1 MFRRVKNRLLRYV
14 LIVIYSI
21 ILFTCAVQL
30 NFLGLFGYSPTKN
43 DIVMPTLN
51 VASEVYTADSVLIG
65 RYFEEDRDPVPFDSI
80 SEHVLDALIA
90 TEDIRFYKH
99 NGVDFMGLV
108 SGAISTLKGDPRG
121 ASTITQQLAKNLF
134 KTRYT
139 NAQGYL
145 SKVPGLNILITKY
158 KEWMTAYKLE
168 TRYSKKDIITMYLNT
183 VSFSNNAYGIK
194 SASIRYFNK
203 QPKNLNVN
211 ESALL
216 VGMLK
221 GTTIYNP
228 IRNPKNAMQRR
239 NVVLAQMGKSGYL
252 TEAEVKGLSRD
263 SLKLDLNY
271 KDNIDGN
278 DSYIRSAVE
287 RWLEKWSQDNEID
300 IYKAGLKIYTTID
313 SRMQK
318 IAEKVVAERMEEL
331 QRRLKNT
338 WGSEEP
344 WRDKEGKVIPEFLE
358 NHARKLPIYAS
369 LMQKYHNNED
379 SVFRDLQVKK
389 EMEVFTWQGMEKV
402 KYSTMDSL
410 KHYLMML
417 NTGMMA
423 MNPYDGEI
431 KVWVGGI
438 NHEYYK
444 FDHVNQAKRQA
455 GSTFKPFAYMAAL
468 ESGMSPC
475 DKFTDKPVKIEF
487 TNKKGEH
494 EIWEPKNADWSVSY
508 REMSLRWAMAR
519 SLNTITAQ
527 VTEAVG
533 WDKVVDVAHL
543 CGIESKLESVPSV
556 GLGSNDVSVLEM
568 VKGYSTFMNAG
579 KKTDPILVS
588 KIVGMDGNVIATFKS
603 EQKQVISPENAWLMT
618 YMLRGTVEEP
628 GGTSQALW
636 EWDLFKN
643 ENEIGGKTGTSSDY
657 VDGWYMGVTKDLVA
671 GVWVGCDEQS
681 IHFKNSATGEGSKTA
696 LPIYAL
702 FMEELYKHPELGVT
716 FGRFPESTVEIKKD
730 YRCPS
735 PRIRV
740 EQPVDSVETP
750 DSPEDEALLL
760 PELEEVKP
768 VQREL
773 DMQRNNTQENRSDN
787 LP

>member
-1 MFRRVKNRLLRYV
+1 
-14 LIVIYSI
+14 
-21 ILFTCAVQL
+21 
-30 NFLGLFGYSPTKN
+30 
-43 DIVMPTLN
+43 MPTLN
-51 VASEVYTADSVLIG
+51 VASELYTADSVLIG

-80 SEHVLDALIA
+80 SKHVLDALIA

-108 SGAISTLKGDPRG
+108 SGAISTLRGDPRG

-139 NAQGYL
+139 HAQGYL
-145 SKVPGLNILITKY
+145 SKIPGIRILVTKY

-168 TRYSKKDIITMYLNT
+168 SKYSKNEIITMYLNT

-194 SASIRYFNK
+194 SASLRYFNK
-203 QPKNLNVN
+203 LPSALDIT

-228 IRNPKNAMQRR
+228 IRNPKNALQRR
-239 NVVLAQMGKSGYL
+239 NVVLTQMQKSGYL
-252 TEAEVKGLSRD
+252 TQDQVLKLSDD
-263 SLKLDLNY
+263 SLRLDLNY

-287 RWLEKWSQDNEID
+287 RWLDKWSQDNEID
-300 IYKAGLKIYTTID
+300 IHKAGLRIYTTID

-331 QRRLKNT
+331 QRRLKNV

-344 WRDKEGKVIPEFLE
+344 WRDKEGKVIPDFLE
-358 NHARKLPIYAS
+358 NHARKLPIYAV
-369 LMQKYHNNED
+369 LMQKYQNNED
-379 SVFRDLQVKK
+379 SVFRVLREKR
-389 EMEVFTWQGMEKV
+389 EMEVFTWKGMEKV
-402 KYSTMDSL
+402 NYSTMDSL
-410 KHYLMML
+410 KYYLMML

-423 MNPYDGEI
+423 MNPYNGEI

-438 NHEYYK
+438 NHQYYK
-444 FDHVNQAKRQA
+444 FDHVNQSKRQA

-527 VTEAVG
+527 VTEKIG
-533 WDKVVDVAHL
+533 WDKVVDVAHQ
-543 CGIESKLESVPSV
+543 CGIDSRLESVPSV
-556 GLGSNDVSVLEM
+556 GLGSNDVSVFEM
-568 VKGYSTFMNAG
+568 VRAYSTFMNAG
-579 KKTDPILVS
+579 KKTEPILVS
-588 KIVGMDGNVIATFKS
+588 KIVDMEGNIIATFKS
-603 EQKQVISPENAWLMT
+603 EQKQVIDPENAWLMS

-636 EWDLFKN
+636 EWDLFKDN
-643 ENEIGGKTGTSSDY
+643 NEIGGKTGTSSDY

-681 IHFKNSATGEGSKTA
+681 IHFKSSATGEGSKTA

-716 FGRFPESTVEIKKD
+716 FGKFPESTVEIKKE

-735 PRIRV
+735 PRIRI
-740 EQPVDSVETP
+740 EQPSDST
-750 DSPEDEALLL
+750 DSTDSTDDQTTEELVL
-760 PELEEVKP
+760 PELEETRP
-768 VQREL
+768 GNGAQNT
-773 DMQRNNTQENRSDN
+773 QGNTQENIRVN